1 MSLFEGKTVEF
12 KYVNHRSDAAVAQLT
27 RREEMSVTSYKLQ
40 DLPQVVHQLQ
50 ILILGSMIE
59 KSFERRFL
67 GQKMDPAEARVQAM
81 HMNGFPTGPE
91 DERKAKEAYHAAIR
105 VWQASKTLG
114 LTWHEQQRLD
124 AQTLIRAGL

>member
-1 MSLFEGKTVEF
+1 MT
-12 KYVNHRSDAAVAQLT
+12 T
-27 RREEMSVTSYKLQ
+27 YKLE

-59 KSFERRFL
+59 VEFTKQYM

-81 HMNGFPTGPE
+81 HLNGFPTGSA
-91 DERKAKEAYHAAIR
+91 DRRKSEEAYRHAIR

-114 LTWHEQQRLD
+114 LSWRETQRLD
-124 AQTLIRAGL
+124 ADTLIRAGL